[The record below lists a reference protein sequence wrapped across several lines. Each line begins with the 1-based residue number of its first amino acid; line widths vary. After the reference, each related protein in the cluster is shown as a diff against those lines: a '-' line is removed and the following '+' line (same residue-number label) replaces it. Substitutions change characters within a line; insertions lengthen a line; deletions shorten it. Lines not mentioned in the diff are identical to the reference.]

1 MHLPPTA
8 QHLALIKTFQAESE
22 KKSPL
27 PPHAKACAGVAT
39 KRIVAAVAAIAALS
53 LPIAPAWSAD
63 EVVNPREN
71 PTDEDIRFFET
82 KIRPLFANHCN
93 DCHGEDTQESDL
105 RLDSLAAMLTGGK
118 AGPAIVPG
126 KPKGSLVA
134 TAVSY
139 QDNDLK
145 MPPDEKLSEQQIKD
159 LTRWIEMGAPHPDSG
174 KVSAARPQN
183 QVDIEEGRKHW
194 AFQPL
199 VKPAVPATDTPVQ
212 NPIDAFIN
220 ARLAAQHLRPN
231 TAADKRTLIRRATYD
246 LTGLPPIPAEIDA
259 FLADESEAAFTRVV
273 DRLLESPHYGER
285 WGRHWLDV
293 ARYADS
299 NGLDE
304 NVAHGNAW
312 RYRDYVVE
320 SLNNDKPYDEF
331 VVEQL
336 AGDLLDSGDD
346 LSLRHERLI
355 ATGFLVLGPKVLA
368 EVDKAKLEM
377 DIVDEQLDT
386 VGRSLMGLTLGC
398 ARCHSHK
405 FDPIGHDD
413 YYALAGI
420 FKSTRT
426 METLKTIARW
436 NEHSIARPEDT
447 ARLDEYTQRI
457 SNKKQQIETQLA
469 LAKRDLKP
477 PTGETVPQDIEKQF
491 PAETQAE
498 LQKLRE
504 ELKQLEATPPD
515 MPTAM
520 GVAEGEIADTSI
532 HLRGSHLTLGE
543 VVPRRFP
550 RVLARDDQTDLPDD
564 RSGRL
569 EFARWLTD
577 GNHPL
582 TARVMVNRIW
592 RWHFGRGLVDTVDN
606 FGLQGSPPTHPQLLD
621 WLAVQ
626 FMESGW
632 SIKAMHRLIMS
643 SDVYQ
648 RDSGFNADNV
658 QIDSANRFYWRCN
671 IRRLEAEAIRD
682 AMLAVSG
689 TLDLTTGGSLLT
701 TKNREFLFNHTSQ
714 DKSSYADIRRRS
726 IYVPVIRNHLYDVF
740 QLFDYT
746 DASVLKGDRDTST
759 IAPQALFLMNSDL
772 VTELTGS
779 MADRLMSLETTRESR
794 INRLFLEAYGR
805 PVTDEEAERA
815 SQFLVKFEKLVS
827 QQAGQADV
835 PTAEAWQ
842 ALCQSIVLSS
852 EFVYIR

>member
-22 KKSPL
+22 KSPL

-246 LTGLPPIPAEIDA
+246 LTGLPPTPAEIDA

-273 DRLLESPHYGER
+273 DRLLKSPHYGER

-320 SLNNDKPYDEF
+320 SLNNDKPYNEF

>member
-22 KKSPL
+22 KSPL

-246 LTGLPPIPAEIDA
+246 LTGLPPTPAEIDA

-273 DRLLESPHYGER
+273 DRLLKSPHYGER

-648 RDSGFNADNV
+648 RDSGFNADNI